1 MRQSGQSSIAQQFGQ
16 AVTDS
21 IARFG
26 EDLTVTRPADGTA
39 RIVRFLPEPQG
50 AEEANTLLAEGL
62 WNLSEPMPHSFV
74 CAAGSDVQEK
84 DMIAY
89 QGFSWRVLT
98 VTPTRLGGG
107 TVGMECPAVREK

>member
-1 MRQSGQSSIAQQFGQ
+1 MRQSSSGSLAERFGQ
-16 AVTDS
+16 QVREK
-21 IARFG
+21 IALFG
-26 EDLTVTRPADGTA
+26 EDLSVTRPRDGTT
-39 RIVRFLPEPQG
+39 RTVRFLPQPQG
-50 AEEANTLLAEGL
+50 AEEANTLFVEGL